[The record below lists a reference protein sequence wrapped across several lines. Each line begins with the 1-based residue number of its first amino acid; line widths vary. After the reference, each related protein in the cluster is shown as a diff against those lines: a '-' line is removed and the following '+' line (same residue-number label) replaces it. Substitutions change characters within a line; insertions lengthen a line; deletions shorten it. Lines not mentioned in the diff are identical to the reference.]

1 MNVCVVSEFTCTFD
15 DFQAM
20 VEDSKGKAGS
30 WFRGYELAKVNAHKS
45 VLLLDVTDVGELAA
59 FMSTPEMKQWDQDN
73 GCVDIVYTMESVS

>member
-20 VEDSKGKAGS
+20 VEQAEGKAGS
-30 WFRGYELAKVNAHKS
+30 WFRGYELAKVNDHKS
-45 VLLLDVTDVGELAA
+45 VLLLDVTDVGELAS
-59 FMSTPEMKQWDQDN
+59 FMATPEMKQWDKDN